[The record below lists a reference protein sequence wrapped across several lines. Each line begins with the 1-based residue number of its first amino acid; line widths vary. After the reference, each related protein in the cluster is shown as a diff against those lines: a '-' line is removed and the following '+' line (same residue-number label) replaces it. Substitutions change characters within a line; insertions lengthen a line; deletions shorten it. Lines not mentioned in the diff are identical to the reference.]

1 MGLQKLAIT
10 NFRCVEHA
18 SLAFEGKNA
27 LISGLN
33 GAGKTSILESIYCLS
48 RGRSFRGS
56 RLEQLVRSGE
66 PHFTLFCES
75 QSDTVSHRLGLEAGR
90 GHKQIRV
97 DGESSKSLAELAT
110 LLSVEVIDPEVH
122 GLVSEGPEVRR
133 RFMDYGVFHVEH
145 GFLRAW
151 REYKRALTQRNRA
164 LKLGLGENEIA
175 VWDQLL
181 VENGNL
187 VTRSRKQYVLSLQRN
202 LSESGEVLLPGAD
215 PKCVYR
221 QGWDAS
227 QSFEQALAQARE
239 RDRELGVTSRGPH
252 RADLILEFAGVRAR
266 QRVSRGQQKLLA
278 SALVLSQCQSI
289 YQATDRRPVLLLD
302 DPAAELDPD
311 SLGRLLTLVR
321 GMECQLIVTALLP
334 NSIDVGDESALFHVE
349 QGQVSSRL

>member
-1 MGLQKLAIT
+1 MGLQRLAIGD
-10 NFRCVEHA
+10 FRCIEQA
-18 SLAFEGKNA
+18 SLSFDGQNA

-33 GAGKTSILESIYCLS
+33 GAGKTSILETIYCLS

-66 PHFTLFCES
+66 SHFTLFCEL
-75 QSDTVSHRLGLEAGR
+75 QSDSASHRLGLEAGR

-97 DGESSKSLAELAT
+97 DGENKKSLAELAT

-133 RFMDYGVFHVEH
+133 RFLDYGVFHVEH

-164 LKLGLGENEIA
+164 LKLGLNDNEIV

-181 VENGNL
+181 VESGNL
-187 VTRSRKQYVLSLQRN
+187 VTTSRQQYVESLQRN
-202 LSESGEVLLPGAD
+202 LSASGEVLLPGAEL
-215 PKCVYR
+215 KCQYR
-221 QGWDAS
+221 TGWDS
-227 QSFEQALAQARE
+227 TQTLEQALFQAKN

-252 RADLILEFAGVRAR
+252 RADLILEFAGARAR

-289 YQATDRRPVLLLD
+289 YQATGRRPVLLLD
-302 DPAAELDPD
+302 DPAAELDRH
-311 SLGRLLTLVR
+311 SLERLLALV
-321 GMECQLIVTALLP
+321 GAMDCQLIVTALLP
-334 NSIDVGDESALFHVE
+334 DSIQVGNDAAVFHVE
-349 QGQVSSRL
+349 HGEVSSRL